1 MRRLFSRVFFILMF
15 CAMRPAYAVLEVD
28 LTSHRVAIESDFFG
42 ENISLFGAISG
53 GGDVIAVVR
62 GPRKNFKI
70 HHKEN
75 ISGLWINTR
84 SAVFEAVPSFYAVAS
99 SAPLD
104 QIIDDSLLAR
114 REIGVMH
121 LGLGLAGKRVDAQW
135 HQGLLDNLVAQKI
148 YQKEPGEIRF
158 LGDRLFRTR
167 FSLPPNVPVGRY
179 DVMIYHIRDGAVVGL
194 RSEPLYVAKAG
205 LEAGIYRFAQNQPL
219 YYGIFAVF
227 VALIA
232 GWLGHIVFRR

>member
-1 MRRLFSRVFFILMF
+1 MRRSFSTVFFILMV
-15 CAMRPAYAVLEVD
+15 CVVRPAHAVLEVD
-28 LTSHRVAIESDFFG
+28 LTSHLVAIESDFFG

-62 GPRKNFKI
+62 GPRTNFKV

-84 SAVFEAVPSFYAVAS
+84 SAVFDSVPSFYAVAS

-104 QIIDDSLLAR
+104 QIIDDDLLAQR
-114 REIGVMH
+114 KIGVGY
-121 LGLGLAGKRVDAQW
+121 LGLDLPGNRAHAQW
-135 HQGLLDNLVAQKI
+135 RQGLLDNLFAHKI

-158 LGDRLFRTR
+158 LGDRLFRTK

-179 DVMIYHIRDGAVVGL
+179 DVMIYHIRNGAVVGL

-219 YYGIFAVF
+219 YYGIFAVV